1 MGILGPIYNLLSTG
15 PGTFVYHLLILLA
28 MEAAAGIALV
38 EYRRTHNPDQWRFL
52 VAFIVILLLRIPLLV
67 LGPQG
72 YNFLAPLLYALEV
85 ASLTVMSWAFLSPLI
100 GRRTG
105 RWFLFVQ
112 LTAILGVT
120 LLFFPLWYP
129 LVHAVPFFEY
139 AAFWQQTVWDAWAT
153 LLALFSGLYL
163 VLQRRRME
171 YPLPGIA
178 FLIIALGNGLV
189 ALDQPGLGRLVNLLG
204 YPLISV
210 VVYRAA
216 LQDLWSYR
224 QELQTLSERSLQQM
238 RELLSLLEVSRA
250 LSESLELER
259 ILKQVVE
266 HIAQALDADRV
277 AVLLRP
283 PEDSADFPAE
293 GVPERLRLTALYA
306 PLTGHL
312 ALPENADVPLDR
324 YPLLAHAVRRRRHLV
339 LHPAR
344 PQPDLQSLYD
354 LLQSPQG
361 STAIVQ
367 PMVQRDRVVGVLVVV
382 NDHRPGPFESR
393 DVRLCESIAAQ
404 MGAAIENVYLYRRL
418 EQEVQR
424 LGQALQERE
433 REASLREAILESTTE
448 GIIVTDERGVAI
460 RLNAAAERILGV
472 PRERLLGRSVQQAL
486 ETITAQSVG
495 DMAVPQSPFQTLFEL
510 EGKQIAVSAA
520 PVRLP
525 SGEHLGI
532 VAVLRDVTR
541 EVQAEKSKREF
552 IAHISHELRTPLTA
566 ILGYSEAL
574 YGGIVG
580 PLTPT
585 QTTFLHIIHDNARR
599 LVAIA
604 NNLIA
609 VAESERGRLELNY
622 IPTDLAL
629 LVGEVLESF
638 IPQMKARQLEWRLE
652 IADDVPLVEVDPLR
666 IRQVVSNLLSNAV
679 KFTYPGG
686 RVTVGLAAVPEPGGV
701 PPQFCRLW
709 VQDTGIGIPVEEQSR
724 VWERFYHTDD
734 PLRMAAG
741 GMGVGLSIVK
751 SLVEAHGGRVW
762 LESTPGQG
770 STFTV
775 LLPIRRPS
783 SPVAADV
790 GEEVYPPIED
800 ALGNER

>member
-1 MGILGPIYNLLSTG
+1 MGILDPLYNLLGTG
-15 PGTFVYHLLILLA
+15 PGAFVYHLLILLA
-28 MEAAAGIALV
+28 LEGAAGIALV
-38 EYRRTHNPDQWRFL
+38 EYRHTRNPDQRRFL
-52 VAFIVILLLRIPLLV
+52 IAFTVVLLLRVPLLV

-100 GRRTG
+100 GRRAG
-105 RWFLFVQ
+105 RWFLIIQ
-112 LTAILGVT
+112 STAILGVT

-129 LVHAVPFFEY
+129 LARSVPFFEY
-139 AAFWQQTVWDAWAT
+139 TAFWQQAIWDLWAT
-153 LLALFSGLYL
+153 LLAIFTGLYL
-163 VLQRRRME
+163 LLQRRRVE
-171 YPLPGIA
+171 YLLPGIA

-189 ALDQPGLGRLVNLLG
+189 ALDQTGLGRLVNLFG

-224 QELQTLSERSLQQM
+224 QELQTLSERSLQQTQ
-238 RELLSLLEVSRA
+238 ELLSLLGVSQA
-250 LSESLELER
+250 LSASLELEPV
-259 ILKQVVE
+259 LKQVAE

-283 PEDSADFPAE
+283 AE
-293 GVPERLRLTALYA
+293 GPVDLSEAEVPERLRLMTLYA
-306 PLTGHL
+306 PLTGHMP
-312 ALPENADVPLDR
+312 LPDPVDVPLDQ
-324 YPLLAHAVRRRRHLV
+324 YPLLAHAVRRRRHLI
-339 LHPAR
+339 LHPHR

-354 LLQSPQG
+354 LLQNPKG
-361 STAIVQ
+361 GTVIVQ
-367 PMVQRDRVVGVLVVV
+367 PMVRRDRVMGVLLIV
-382 NDHRPGPFESR
+382 NDHQPTSFESR
-393 DVRLCESIAAQ
+393 DIRLCESIGAQ
-404 MGAAIENVYLYRRL
+404 MAAAIENAYLYRRL

-424 LGQALQERE
+424 LEQALRERE

-448 GIIVTDERGVAI
+448 GIIVTDEQGVAI

-472 PRERLLGRSVQQAL
+472 PRERLLGRPVQPAL
-486 ETITAQSVG
+486 EAVAAQPLEV
-495 DMAVPQSPFQTLFEL
+495 MALLQSPLHTLFEL
-510 EGKQIAVSAA
+510 EGKRIAVSAA

-525 SGEHLGI
+525 SGEHLGT

-541 EVQAEKSKREF
+541 EVQAENSKREF
-552 IAHISHELRTPLTA
+552 IAHVSHELRTPLTA

-574 YGGIVG
+574 YSGMVG
-580 PLTPT
+580 PLSPT
-585 QTTFLHIIHDNARR
+585 QATFLHIIHDNARR

-622 IPTDLAL
+622 APTDLAL

-638 IPQMKARQLEWRLE
+638 VPQMKARQLEWRLE
-652 IADDVPLVEVDPLR
+652 VADDVPLAEVDPLR

-686 RVTVGLAAVPEPGGV
+686 RVTVGLAAVPEPDGA

-709 VQDTGIGIPVEEQSR
+709 VQDTGIGIPLEEQSR

-762 LESTPGQG
+762 LESAPGQG

-775 LLPIRRPS
+775 LLPIRRPP
-783 SPVAADV
+783 SPATAEIAA
-790 GEEVYPPIED
+790 GEYPSIEE
-800 ALGNER
+800 ALREP

>member
-1 MGILGPIYNLLSTG
+1 MGILGPLYNLLSTG

-28 MEAAAGIALV
+28 LEGAAGIALV
-38 EYRRTHNPDQWRFL
+38 EYRHTRNPDQRRFL
-52 VAFIVILLLRIPLLV
+52 IAFTVILLLRVPLLV

-72 YNFLAPLLYALEV
+72 YNVLAPLLYALEV

-100 GRRTG
+100 GRRAG
-105 RWFLFVQ
+105 RWFLMIQ
-112 LTAILGVT
+112 SAAILGVT
-120 LLFFPLWYP
+120 LLFFPLWYA
-129 LVHAVPFFEY
+129 LVRSVPFFEY
-139 AAFWQQTVWDAWAT
+139 AAFWQQTVWDLWAT
-153 LLALFSGLYL
+153 LLAIFSGLYL
-163 VLQRRRME
+163 VSQRQRVE
-171 YPLPGIA
+171 YLLPGIA

-189 ALDQPGLGRLVNLLG
+189 TLDQTGLGRLVNLFG

-216 LQDLWSYR
+216 LQDLWAYR
-224 QELQTLSERSLQQM
+224 QELQTLSERSLQQT
-238 RELLSLLEVSRA
+238 RELLSLLEVSQA
-250 LSESLELER
+250 LGASLELER
-259 ILKQVVE
+259 VLKGVVE
-266 HIAQALDADRV
+266 HVAQALDADRV

-283 PEDSADFPAE
+283 EETPADFSGKE
-293 GVPERLRLTALYA
+293 VPERLCLITLYA
-306 PLTGHL
+306 PLVGHL
-312 ALPENADVPLDR
+312 APPDPVDVSLDQ

-339 LHPAR
+339 FYPHR
-344 PQPDLQSLYD
+344 PQPNLQSLYD
-354 LLQSPQG
+354 LLQSPRG
-361 STAIVQ
+361 GTVMVQ
-367 PMVQRDRVVGVLVVV
+367 PMIQRERAVGVLIIV
-382 NDHRPGPFESR
+382 NDHRPSPFGSR
-393 DVRLCESIAAQ
+393 DIRLCESIAAQ
-404 MGAAIENVYLYRRL
+404 MAAAIENVYLYRRL
-418 EQEVQR
+418 EREVQH
-424 LGQALQERE
+424 LEQALRERE

-448 GIIVTDERGVAI
+448 GIIVTDEQGTVI

-472 PRERLLGRSVQQAL
+472 PRERLLGRPVQPVL
-486 ETITAQSVG
+486 EAVAAQSLEGV
-495 DMAVPQSPFQTLFEL
+495 ARLPSPLHTLFEL

-525 SGEHLGI
+525 SGEHLGT

-541 EVQAEKSKREF
+541 EVQAENSKREF
-552 IAHISHELRTPLTA
+552 IAHVSHELRTPLTA

-574 YGGIVG
+574 YSGMVG
-580 PLTPT
+580 PLSQT
-585 QTTFLHIIHDNARR
+585 QATFLHIIHDNARR

-622 IPTDLAL
+622 VPTDMAL
-629 LVGEVLESF
+629 LVGEVLESYV
-638 IPQMKARQLEWRLE
+638 PQMKARQLEWRLE
-652 IADDVPLVEVDPLR
+652 VADDVPPAEVDPLR

-686 RVTVGLAAVPEPGGV
+686 RVTVGLATVPEPGGA

-709 VQDTGIGIPVEEQSR
+709 VQDTGIGIPLEEQPR

-762 LESTPGQG
+762 LESAPGQG

-775 LLPIRRPS
+775 LLPIRRPP
-783 SPVAADV
+783 SPAAPEIVAD
-790 GEEVYPPIED
+790 EYPPIEV
-800 ALGNER
+800 ALG

>member
-28 MEAAAGIALV
+28 LEGAAGIAFV
-38 EYRRTHNPDQWRFL
+38 EYRHTRNPDQRRFL
-52 VAFIVILLLRIPLLV
+52 IAFTVVLLLRVPLLI

-72 YNFLAPLLYALEV
+72 HNLLAPLLYALEV

-100 GRRTG
+100 GRRAG
-105 RWFLFVQ
+105 RWFLMIQ
-112 LTAILGVT
+112 SAAILGVT
-120 LLFFPLWYP
+120 LLFFPLWYS
-129 LVHAVPFFEY
+129 LAHAVPFFEY
-139 AAFWQQTVWDAWAT
+139 TAFWQQAIWDIWAA
-153 LLALFSGLYL
+153 LLAIFSGLYL
-163 VLQRRRME
+163 VLQRRRVE
-171 YPLPGIA
+171 YLLPAIA

-189 ALDQPGLGRLVNLLG
+189 ALDQPGLGRLVNLFG

-210 VVYRAA
+210 VVYRSA
-216 LQDLWSYR
+216 LQDLWAYR
-224 QELQTLSERSLQQM
+224 QELQTLSERSLHQT
-238 RELLSLLEVSRA
+238 RELLSLLGVSQA
-250 LSESLELER
+250 LSASLELEP

-266 HIAQALDADRV
+266 HVAQALDADRV
-277 AVLLRP
+277 AVLLQP
-283 PEDSADFPAE
+283 LEEFPGLSEE
-293 GVPERLRLTALYA
+293 GTKSLRLMALYA

-312 ALPENADVPLDR
+312 ALTEPVDVPLDR

-339 LHPAR
+339 LHPQR
-344 PQPDLQSLYD
+344 PQPDLQCLYD
-354 LLQSPQG
+354 LLQSPRG
-361 STAIVQ
+361 GTVMVQ
-367 PMVQRDRVVGVLVVV
+367 PLVQRDRVMGVLLVV

-393 DVRLCESIAAQ
+393 DIRLGESIAAQ
-404 MGAAIENVYLYRRL
+404 MAAAIENIYLYRRL
-418 EQEVQR
+418 EREVQR
-424 LGQALQERE
+424 LGQALRERE

-448 GIIVTDERGVAI
+448 GIIVTDEQGIVI
-460 RLNAAAERILGV
+460 RLNAAAEHILGV
-472 PRERLLGRSVQQAL
+472 PRERLLGRSVQPVL
-486 ETITAQSVG
+486 EAVAAQSLEGVTRL
-495 DMAVPQSPFQTLFEL
+495 QSPLHTLFEL

-525 SGEHLGI
+525 SGEHMGT

-541 EVQAEKSKREF
+541 EVQAENSKREF
-552 IAHISHELRTPLTA
+552 IAHVSHELRTPLTA

-574 YGGIVG
+574 YGGMVG
-580 PLTPT
+580 PLSQT
-585 QTTFLHIIHDNARR
+585 QSTFLRIIHDNARR

-609 VAESERGRLELNY
+609 IAESEQGRLELNY
-622 IPTDLAL
+622 VPTDMAL

-638 IPQMKARQLEWRLE
+638 VPQMKARQLEWHLE
-652 IADDVPLVEVDPLR
+652 VADDVPLAEVDPVR
-666 IRQVVSNLLSNAV
+666 IRQVVNNLISNAV

-686 RVTVGLAAVPEPGGV
+686 RVTVGLATVPEPGGA

-709 VQDTGIGIPVEEQSR
+709 VQDTGIGIPLEEQSR

-762 LESTPGQG
+762 LESAPGQG

-775 LLPIRRPS
+775 LLPIRRPP
-783 SPVAADV
+783 SPAAADAAV
-790 GEEVYPPIED
+790 GEYPAIER
-800 ALGNER
+800 ALG

>member
-1 MGILGPIYNLLSTG
+1 MGILEPIYNLLSTG

-28 MEAAAGIALV
+28 LEAAAGISLV
-38 EYRRTHNPDQWRFL
+38 EYRRTRNPDQWRFL
-52 VAFIVILLLRIPLLV
+52 IAFTVILLLRVPLLI
-67 LGPQG
+67 LGPRG
-72 YNFLAPLLYALEV
+72 YNLLAPLIYALEV
-85 ASLTVMSWAFLSPLI
+85 VSLAVMSWAFLVPLI
-100 GRRTG
+100 GRRAG

-112 LTAILGVT
+112 LTAILGSV
-120 LLFFPLWYP
+120 LLFFPFWYS
-129 LVHAVPFFEY
+129 LARTVPFFEY
-139 AAFWQQTVWDAWAT
+139 AAFWQQAVWDAWAT

-163 VLQRRRME
+163 LLQRRRVE

-189 ALDQPGLGRLVNLLG
+189 ALDQAGLGRLVGLFG

-216 LQDLWSYR
+216 LQDLWAYR
-224 QELQTLSERSLQQM
+224 QELQTLSERSLQQT

-277 AVLLRP
+277 AVLLRSV
-283 PEDSADFPAE
+283 EESADFPGKE
-293 GVPERLRLTALYA
+293 TPECLRLTALYT

-312 ALPENADVPLDR
+312 ALSDDADILLDH

-339 LHPAR
+339 LGPHR
-344 PQPDLQSLYD
+344 PQPDTRHIYD
-354 LLQSPQG
+354 LLQSPPG

-367 PMVQRDRVVGVLVVV
+367 PMVQRDRVVGILIIVK
-382 NDHRPGPFESR
+382 DHRSAPFESR
-393 DVRLCESIAAQ
+393 HVRLCASIAAQ
-404 MGAAIENVYLYRRL
+404 MGAVIENVYLYRRL
-418 EQEVQR
+418 EREVQR

-433 REASLREAILESTTE
+433 QEDSLREAILESTTE

-472 PRERLLGRSVQQAL
+472 PRERLLGRSVRQAL
-486 ETITAQSVG
+486 ETLATESLR
-495 DMAVPQSPFQTLFEL
+495 DMVAPQSPFQTLFEL

-525 SGEHLGI
+525 SGESLGT

-552 IAHISHELRTPLTA
+552 IAHVSHEFRTPLTA
-566 ILGYSEAL
+566 ILGYSEVL
-574 YGGIVG
+574 YSGMMG
-580 PLTPT
+580 PLSYT

-609 VAESERGRLELNY
+609 IAESERGRLELSY
-622 IPTDLAL
+622 APTDLTL
-629 LVGEVLESF
+629 LVGEILESF
-638 IPQMKARQLEWRLE
+638 ISQMKARQLEWRLE
-652 IADDVPLVEVDPLR
+652 VAEDLSPVEVDPLR
-666 IRQVVSNLLSNAV
+666 IRQVVSNLISNAV

-686 RVTVGLAAVPEPGGV
+686 RVTVGLALVPEPGGG

-709 VQDTGIGIPVEEQSR
+709 VQDTGIGIPLEEQPR

-734 PLRMAAG
+734 PLRRAAG

-762 LESTPGQG
+762 LESAPGQG
-770 STFTV
+770 STFTI
-775 LLPIRRPS
+775 LLPVRRPP
-783 SPVAADV
+783 SPVTADV
-790 GEEVYPPIED
+790 TADEYPLIEK
-800 ALGNER
+800 AVG